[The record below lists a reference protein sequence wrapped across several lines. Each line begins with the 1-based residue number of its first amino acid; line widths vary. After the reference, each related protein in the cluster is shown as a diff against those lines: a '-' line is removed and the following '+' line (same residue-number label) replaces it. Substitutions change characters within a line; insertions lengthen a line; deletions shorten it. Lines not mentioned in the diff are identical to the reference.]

1 MRDPNPADRSTGL
14 QAPLPNRL
22 ADRPT
27 ALFVYGTLQFETV
40 LGGLIG
46 RVPERQPTT
55 TLGWR
60 AAALEGRVY
69 PGLVSAPGSEARGL
83 LLTGMSEREWRVLD
97 AFEDDRYDLQRID
110 LTCRSAAWAYVWP
123 GGEVQVEDWDAAGFQ
138 ERHLQAYAGRCARIA
153 SDLAA
158 RAGY

>member
-1 MRDPNPADRSTGL
+1 MSATTKNLKATRPDSNYAPASSGSGTSDHSIDHNST
-14 QAPLPNRL
+14 QA
-22 ADRPT
+22 
-27 ALFVYGTLQFETV
+27 

-83 LLTGMSEREWRVLD
+83 LLTGMNEREWRVLD

>member
-22 ADRPT
+22 ADRAT

-123 GGEVQVEDWDAAGFQ
+123 GGEV
-138 ERHLQAYAGRCARIA
+138 
-153 SDLAA
+153 
-158 RAGY
+158 